1 MTQSMRTGGPKTP
14 EGKRVSAHNALKTGA
29 YTSLIVL
36 PGESE
41 QDFRQLEDQFIHDF
55 APQDIVEASL
65 VHTLTVLT
73 WKQLRTQKIEHAALV
88 RTLAAI
94 FDLTDYHKFNLP
106 IPEEYRPGALSFVN
120 RLTEAHERAWVTAVT
135 LCKQFIQHPP
145 TAEAL
150 RSLEFTSP
158 ILYQYFESRAV
169 AMNAPDQGPARWA
182 TMEIKAFSGEV
193 CPFAESCSR
202 AFLNEYKIEASA
214 VEHIAL
220 LRQPIKE
227 IKEARLLQ
235 FMQQQN
241 MQRVHDDLDRAFY
254 RTLSE
259 LRKHQLWRKA
269 KNMIDVTPE
278 VAV

>member
-29 YTSLIVL
+29 YTSLIIL

-41 QDFRQLEDQFIHDF
+41 QDFQQLEDQFIHDF
-55 APQDIVEASL
+55 VPQDIVEASM

-94 FDLTDYHKFNLP
+94 FVLTDYHKFDLP
-106 IPEEYRPGALSFVN
+106 IPEEYRPGALSFVD
-120 RLTEAHERAWVTAVT
+120 RLTEANERAWATALT

-150 RSLEFTSP
+150 QSLESTSP
-158 ILYQYFESRAV
+158 ILYQYFERKAV
-169 AMNAPDQGPARWA
+169 AKNVPNQGVARWA
-182 TMEIKAFSGEV
+182 TMEIKTVGGRV
-193 CPFAESCSR
+193 CLFAESCSR
-202 AFLNEYKIEASA
+202 AFLNEYKIEAS
-214 VEHIAL
+214 VIKHIVL
-220 LRQPIKE
+220 LRQTIKE

>member
-1 MTQSMRTGGPKTP
+1 MTQSKRTGGPKTP

-29 YTSLIVL
+29 YTSLIIL

-55 APQDIVEASL
+55 VPQDIVEASM
-65 VHTLTVLT
+65 VHTLTMLT

-94 FDLTDYHKFNLP
+94 FVLTDYHKFNLP

-120 RLTEAHERAWVTAVT
+120 RLTEAHERAWATALT
-135 LCKQFIQHPP
+135 LCKQFIQHPS

-150 RSLEFTSP
+150 QSLEFTSP
-158 ILYQYFESRAV
+158 TLYQYFESRAV

-214 VEHIAL
+214 IEHIAL

-227 IKEARLLQ
+227 IKEARLLK

-278 VAV
+278 DET